1 MKRLLYCGINDYSG
15 KLLTITIIQTWIKW
29 HFRGIP
35 WSLNPLF
42 GDQPGAFV
50 PHGSSIPPCY
60 HPSITSWAKKTK
72 NETKKIHVFSSLNWD
87 LLNLLRWNISHCNN
101 FGRFKKKVASL
112 HPPPCQHQ
120 DLHQYV
126 PQLRDLSMDIYL
138 LSIHLELWKPHTF
151 LGVKLGSL
159 EVDQFWQRNI
169 PYIILHRNLKN
180 DERLEI
186 DSLFLL
192 MSKYQI
198 SVRLHVVF
206 LCSFFRLQNRLPKH
220 FSSWA

>member
-101 FGRFKKKVASL
+101 FGRFKKKSGLIASSSMPASRSTSIRSSAPRFVNGYL
-112 HPPPCQHQ
+112 PFKHPSGTMKTTH
-120 DLHQYV
+120 
-126 PQLRDLSMDIYL
+126 
-138 LSIHLELWKPHTF
+138 
-151 LGVKLGSL
+151 
-159 EVDQFWQRNI
+159 
-169 PYIILHRNLKN
+169 
-180 DERLEI
+180 
-186 DSLFLL
+186 
-192 MSKYQI
+192 
-198 SVRLHVVF
+198 
-206 LCSFFRLQNRLPKH
+206 FFGG
-220 FSSWA
+220 